1 MDCSVPG
8 SSAHGI
14 LQAKI
19 LEWGAILFS
28 RGSSWPRDWTWV
40 SCIAGRFF
48 TIWATKKKKKT
59 IRKPRAYLWHTGSL
73 VFCHHKRGPMY
84 PSFAQNLHSFKAQA
98 SKSWKI
104 SQSQNHSI
112 TLVGWSFLLP
122 HHAQAMEML
131 SFISSCLN
139 GGLICS
145 QMLQDGERQGEST
158 GLDRQLWF
166 HLHCQRKEQ
175 HDGLQNWTWRLDF
188 LQVSLAP
195 M

>member
-1 MDCSVPG
+1 MGFSKPKYGSGVPFSSPGDLPDPGIEPG
-8 SSAHGI
+8 SPA
-14 LQAKI
+14 LQAD
-19 LEWGAILFS
+19 
-28 RGSSWPRDWTWV
+28 SSP
-40 SCIAGRFF
+40 FEPP
-48 TIWATKKKKKT
+48 KKKKKT

-145 QMLQDGERQGEST
+145 QMFQDGERQGEST